1 MAMYVCEV
9 WVVCNVGEWISVDLF
24 KYHMNL
30 IKLVY
35 VHRKFR
41 IFDTIEI

>member
-1 MAMYVCEV
+1 MVIHVKY
-9 WVVCNVGEWISVDLF
+9 VCNVGEWISVDLF

-35 VHRKFR
+35 VHRKFHL
-41 IFDTIEI
+41 IFLNFSLD